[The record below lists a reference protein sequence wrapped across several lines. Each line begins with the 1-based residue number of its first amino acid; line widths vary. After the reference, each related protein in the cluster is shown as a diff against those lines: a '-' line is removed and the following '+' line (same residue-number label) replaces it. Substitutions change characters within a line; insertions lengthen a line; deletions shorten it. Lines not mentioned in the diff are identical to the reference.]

1 MKLHH
6 AAALAALLVAA
17 AGPAA
22 AGWIGQVA
30 VGEPGGSR
38 LPHGAVVLVD
48 FDYKITNPGGARFR
62 VAPQSGGTTVAGF
75 VGDVSAVLPAG
86 TGHQQLGFTFI
97 SGSRSLDHCLVEM
110 VTPDQSTTLLEISV
124 PAVLH
129 FGDHAVH
136 HLQPSAASPAWL
148 KHGEVFTLAFDAAST
163 RAGGVYVLARPFSD
177 GVAVPDVVT
186 GGGSFLEGAGS
197 GSQWFRFDGG
207 APHVDS
213 IRIQMWNAAMTEL
226 LLEFF
231 TPADLTWGAHG
242 FSSFVI
248 APGAPEQLGRGQ
260 TVLVDFDYTTSATT
274 GVQVW
279 ARGVDAAGQL
289 VPDQSY
295 APSPVLAAA
304 AGHLSRW
311 FTIVAGEHEVPY
323 LQILMVAAGSGA
335 QLLDVRVPAGFTF
348 GPHAV
353 NGVTYTPALPAV
365 LDPGEQVAVG
375 FAYAT
380 TEAAGVRIWALPRT
394 DGGYTP
400 AYFNGNSPLYPVGEG
415 GGNGWFSISAG
426 SAVVD
431 QVEFLITDRYL
442 TRTLSQSF
450 RDVHFAYGVA
460 AFVTGAPPSP
470 AVSAVLGRC
479 RPNPFNPATT
489 IPVELG
495 AASAVKLAVYDLRGQ
510 LVRML
515 VDGVLPAGRTEVEF
529 RADGLGSGA
538 YLYTLECAG
547 TRQSRRLVLVR

>member
-6 AAALAALLVAA
+6 AAAFAVLLVAA

-22 AGWIGQVA
+22 AGWIGQVV

-38 LPHGAVVLVD
+38 LPNGAVVLVD

-62 VAPQSGGTTVAGF
+62 VAPQSGGATVAGF

-86 TGHQQLGFTFI
+86 TGHRQLGFTFT

-110 VTPDQSTTLLEISV
+110 VTPDQVTTLLEISV
-124 PAVLH
+124 PAVIH
-129 FGDHAVH
+129 YGDHAVH
-136 HLQPSAASPAWL
+136 HLQPSTASPAWL
-148 KHGEVFTLAFDAAST
+148 KHGEAFTLAFDAAST
-163 RAGGVYVLARPFSD
+163 RAGGVYVLARPFS
-177 GVAVPDVVT
+177 GGTPVPGVVT
-186 GGGSFLEGAGS
+186 SGGSFVVGSGS

-213 IRIQMWNAAMTEL
+213 IRLQMWNAAMTEL

-231 TPADLTWGAHG
+231 IPADLRGARRAQP
-242 FSSFVI
+242 VI
-248 APGAPEQLGRGQ
+248 APGAHEQLGHGQ
-260 TVLVDFDYTTSATT
+260 TVLVDFDYATSATA

-279 ARGVDAAGQL
+279 ARGVDAGGQP

-295 APSPVLAAA
+295 APSPVLAAT

-311 FTIVAGEHEVPY
+311 FTIVAGEREVPY

-335 QLLDVRVPAGFTF
+335 QLLDVRLPVGFAF

-353 NGVTYTPALPAV
+353 NGVTYVPALPAV
-365 LDPGEQVAVG
+365 LDPGEQVTVS

-380 TEAAGVRIWALPRT
+380 TEAAGARIWALPRT
-394 DGGYTP
+394 DDAYTP
-400 AYFNGNSPLYPVGEG
+400 AYFNGTSPLYPIGEG
-415 GGNGWFSISAG
+415 DGGGWFSVSAG

-442 TRTLSQSF
+442 TRTLSQSY
-450 RDVHFAYGVA
+450 RDAHFAYGA
-460 AFVTGAPPSP
+460 PAFVTAAPPLLPSL
-470 AVSAVLGRC
+470 AVLGRC

-510 LVRML
+510 LVRTL

-529 RADGLGSGA
+529 RADGLGSGT